1 MLSEFNFNQLR
12 KFTSLMLALQ
22 KKNTLFG
29 FMLGLIPPLV
39 TALSIE
45 LFIGKIIDGNVH
57 TNGLKGVNVLFFILF
72 SNVISQSTEGLK
84 RYGAIIKHS
93 YLTPTTVILAETW
106 VQYLSFIAAF
116 LIMAIVFM
124 IPMGIILKL
133 IVLSSFVLTYAFFI
147 AYYLVVVSSIL
158 EDFSRIIAILFQVIF
173 WVSPILYGIRQVN
186 HQLAYLFMLSP
197 FHSIFEMI
205 HLIFTPSDFN
215 QTIFLISLLSSL
227 SFILILKVTLSHLRK
242 KVLVFL

>member
-29 FMLGLIPPLV
+29 FLLGLIPPLV

-45 LFIGKIIDGNVH
+45 LFIGKIIDGAVH
-57 TNGLKGVNVLFFILF
+57 TNGLKGVSVLFFILF

-84 RYGAIIKHS
+84 RYSGIVKHS

-116 LIMAIVFM
+116 LIVAFAFM
-124 IPMGIILKL
+124 IPIGIALKL
-133 IVLSSFVLTYAFFI
+133 IVLSLFVLTYAFFI

-186 HQLAYLFMLSP
+186 HQLAYFFMLSP

-215 QTIFLISLLSSL
+215 KNFFVISLLSSL

>member
-1 MLSEFNFNQLR
+1 MLNEFNFNQLR

-29 FMLGLIPPLV
+29 FLLGLIPPLV

-45 LFIGKIIDGNVH
+45 LFIGKIIDGDVH
-57 TNGLKGVNVLFFILF
+57 TNGLKGVSVLFFILF
-72 SNVISQSTEGLK
+72 STVISQSTEGLK
-84 RYGAIIKHS
+84 RYSAIIKHS

-106 VQYLSFIAAF
+106 VQYLSFVAAF
-116 LIMAIVFM
+116 LIIVITFT
-124 IPMGIILKL
+124 IPVEIIFELF
-133 IVLSSFVLTYAFFI
+133 VLSFFVLLYSFFV

-158 EDFSRIIAILFQVIF
+158 EDFSRVIAILFQVIF

-186 HQLAYLFMLSP
+186 HHLAYFFMLSP
-197 FHSIFEMI
+197 FHSIFEVI

-215 QTIFLISLLSSL
+215 IKILTISLLSSL
-227 SFILILKVTLSHLRK
+227 SFMLILKFLLGHLRK